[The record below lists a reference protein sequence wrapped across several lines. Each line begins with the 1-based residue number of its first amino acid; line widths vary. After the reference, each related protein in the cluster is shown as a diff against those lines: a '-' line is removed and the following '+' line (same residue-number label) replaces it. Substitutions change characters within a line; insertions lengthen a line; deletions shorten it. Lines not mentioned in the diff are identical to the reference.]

1 MADTSNSGTTAGN
14 APARPSAATPIPS
27 DPDLHC
33 PGGQPLPVDTLRR
46 GLALLLSTIALDLD
60 NLRDLVRQAEP
71 GDPSVHAVLGDL
83 LAVSAWRCD
92 VGARQADPSTPL
104 RRTDAEH
111 FLEPELLHALGLGHA

>member
-1 MADTSNSGTTAGN
+1 MADTLDSGASAGN
-14 APARPSAATPIPS
+14 APARPSAAIPS
-27 DPDLHC
+27 DLDRHR
-33 PGGQPLPVDTLRR
+33 PGEHPLPVDTLRR
-46 GLALLLSTIALDLD
+46 GLALLLSSVALDLD

-92 VGARQADPSTPL
+92 VGARQAVPSTPL

-111 FLEPELLHALGLGHA
+111 FLEPELLRALGLGHA

>member
-1 MADTSNSGTTAGN
+1 MADTFDSGTPAGN
-14 APARPSAATPIPS
+14 APACPSAATPIPS

-33 PGGQPLPVDTLRR
+33 PGGHPLPVDALRR
-46 GLALLLSTIALDLD
+46 GLALLLSNVALDLD
-60 NLRDLVRQAEP
+60 NLRELISRAEP
-71 GDPSVHAVLGDL
+71 GDPSVQAVLGDL